1 MNRAGAA
8 ALTDE
13 LSKGQITLDALP
25 LVLQDARRVE
35 AEAAACRAG
44 LARIS
49 TKVSGVRLMPVPD
62 LSELR
67 QTFLRRVGRTRRRL
81 RRRVA
86 WLIWVRFWR
95 AAWFWILIILVVLSL
110 LAAVTWVVT
119 HRDWLV
125 ERIQTLLAPPETSAP
140 EADQPDDPLPAP
152 LATPP
157 GGSP

>member
-25 LVLQDARRVE
+25 LVLRDARRVE

-49 TKVSGVRLMPVPD
+49 TKVSGVRLMPAPD

-110 LAAVTWVVT
+110 LASVAWVVA

-140 EADQPDDPLPAP
+140 EADQPEDHLPAP
-152 LATPP
+152 LAAPP